1 MVHLSG
7 HNEAWEGLLK
17 AGELDQ
23 LIGDPRFATRKHRTD
38 HHNQIVKILRQQFAT
53 KPRDYW
59 LPRLDAHNI
68 PNAPI
73 NTIHEVFD
81 NPQIKH
87 LGIPKQINHP
97 KMGSSNLVGSPIN
110 MSGTPPKFFRPAPL
124 LGENTEEVLGKLGFG
139 KDAIKELRE
148 NKVI

>member
-17 AGELDQ
+17 AGELDER
-23 LIGDPRFATRKHRTD
+23 IGDPRFATRKQRSDRHD
-38 HHNQIVKILRQQFAT
+38 EIVQMLRQAFAK

-59 LPRLDAHNI
+59 LSRLDANSI

-87 LGIPKQINHP
+87 LGIPKQIEHP
-97 KMGSSNLVGSPIN
+97 KMGVSNLVGSPIN

-124 LGENTEEVLGKLGFG
+124 LGENTEEVLAKLGY
-139 KDAIKELRE
+139 DEADIRDLRAS
-148 NKVI
+148 KVI